1 MKEKREKKGNKG
13 KKSLVD
19 LKNFRSTRLKE
30 LTFGAKSLGASST
43 SIQTTSSASLD
54 LPRTFYFTNDTINIC
69 NIVGKY
75 DKKTTP
81 IFDQDY
87 LTYNRDKL
95 ILLFDG
101 GDKNVWYYFNNN
113 GYSTFE
119 KTILGDVQG
128 YLFIYFNSTSTDSC
142 NKCYSYLFGSNL
154 CETYDSNQ
162 GDIFAVVIKNI
173 AQINALNKN
182 ENVKSSGRFLSNVLL
197 SPSANNNETI
207 QKVIDDLKRYDNYTT
222 PIIPHDPANPLI
234 LDYEYINL
242 SCLPNT
248 LFYINDEIIPRY
260 YSFKVNQNTFL
271 PESEAKKLT
280 FDDIKLIGGWNGFLT
295 VEAKLNY
302 NDGTPTIQFKQT
314 GSSTITFRN
323 LYFEDTEN
331 ISGNPNGPRF
341 YGPKYFT
348 LRINATVN
356 PAP

>member
-1 MKEKREKKGNKG
+1 M
-13 KKSLVD
+13 
-19 LKNFRSTRLKE
+19 
-30 LTFGAKSLGASST
+30 SS
-43 SIQTTSSASLD
+43 SGVYLSNI
-54 LPRTFYFTNDTINIC
+54 IN
-69 NIVGKY
+69 
-75 DKKTTP
+75 
-81 IFDQDY
+81 
-87 LTYNRDKL
+87 
-95 ILLFDG
+95 
-101 GDKNVWYYFNNN
+101 
-113 GYSTFE
+113 
-119 KTILGDVQG
+119 
-128 YLFIYFNSTSTDSC
+128 
-142 NKCYSYLFGSNL
+142 
-154 CETYDSNQ
+154 
-162 GDIFAVVIKNI
+162 
-173 AQINALNKN
+173 NALNSVN
-182 ENVKSSGRFLSNVLL
+182 S
-197 SPSANNNETI
+197 TI
-207 QKVIDDLKRYDNYTT
+207 TSVINDIRSRNDNDTT

-295 VEAKLNY
+295 VEAELNY
-302 NDGTPTIQFKQT
+302 NKGDPTIQFKQT

>member
-1 MKEKREKKGNKG
+1 MKEKKGNKG

-43 SIQTTSSASLD
+43 SIQTTSNSV
-54 LPRTFYFTNDTINIC
+54 LPLYQNFINKEMCSNFVEYNGFYKEVYISR
-69 NIVGKY
+69 
-75 DKKTTP
+75 
-81 IFDQDY
+81 
-87 LTYNRDKL
+87 YNK
-95 ILLFDG
+95 ILRFYYETLKNKNLLMPLENLVDG
-101 GDKNVWYYFNNN
+101 GVYYYNN
-113 GYSTFE
+113 GYSTF
-119 KTILGDVQG
+119 TSFPFNGQSG
-128 YLFIYFNSTSTDSC
+128 YLFIYLRKSDNIC
-142 NKCYSYLFGSNL
+142 NKCINYIEEGCPDGFESDQNEGFVVLFNRIS
-154 CETYDSNQ
+154 
-162 GDIFAVVIKNI
+162 
-173 AQINALNKN
+173 QINAFNRTMS
-182 ENVKSSGRFLSNVLL
+182 SSGVYLSNII
-197 SPSANNNETI
+197 NNALNSVNSTI
-207 QKVIDDLKRYDNYTT
+207 TSVINDIRSRNDNDTT

-295 VEAKLNY
+295 VEAELNY
-302 NDGTPTIQFKQT
+302 NKGDPTIQFKQT